1 MLLYS
6 FNFAIYLKLE
16 MYSIDNIINYRD
28 LKWNHTRDFFF
39 MTKISTSFE
48 SFFITPSYYS
58 YGIITSGK
66 LIIELDGKHLQI
78 DNTNKSFF
86 VCRPDLNFK
95 IIEISDDTEG
105 FFVLFN
111 KDFIRTLDDNYLS
124 IAQKTF
130 LENHFGN
137 YYTLVSKDYER
148 LKQLFSKIFDLL
160 SFLAEDSWSHT
171 AKNMILVLISETDF
185 IISKY
190 KSLSNHVMI
199 NKSQEILEK
208 FIQLVSENFLTEQN
222 LIFYTQ
228 RLNISSNYLYKIVN
242 NQLKTNPSGIIQK
255 AVLDYSLTLLK
266 NTNLSIS
273 EISDKLSFNDVYT
286 FSKFFKKKMIVSP
299 KKYRQQFLINNI

>member
-1 MLLYS
+1 
-6 FNFAIYLKLE
+6 

-124 IAQKTF
+124 ITQKTF

-160 SFLAEDSWSHT
+160 SFLADDSWSHT
-171 AKNMILVLISETDF
+171 AKNLILVLISETDF

-228 RLNISSNYLYKIVN
+228 KLNISSNYLYKIVN